1 MRKIRRSLAATL
13 KEFMRPPPAQN
24 PCGSFHRPTTP
35 RHSAISPT
43 NSSVACCTSSP
54 IRPPHRDRT
63 NVAPS
68 GRISIAH
75 FCLSH
80 KSSERERSSRS
91 VGPGCRFGK
100 LPVYVDTQG
109 RAAVKTGLKARRRDL
124 CPQTA
129 AGGILLHRSPS
140 TADRGQPASALA
152 LAVQPPLKRRTGG

>member
-80 KSSERERSSRS
+80 KSSRSPERAWVQEGRPLASLRELHVPVLVRPLPPKRRS
-91 VGPGCRFGK
+91 
-100 LPVYVDTQG
+100 
-109 RAAVKTGLKARRRDL
+109 AAR
-124 CPQTA
+124 
-129 AGGILLHRSPS
+129 ILLHRSS
-140 TADRGQPASALA
+140 QRS
-152 LAVQPPLKRRTGG
+152 K